1 MWQSVRG
8 IIKVSHIA
16 TGPVTETMSAA
27 KVVQP
32 SPDFRGLRPLS
43 RGMTFSPRPLNT
55 TLSRLSSRASLPRQ
69 TATLEPS
76 RLSVSSTP
84 LSLSQSSIVL
94 KPGLS
99 VVEIESLLRE
109 RVRSKFNDLKLAF
122 QTYDVDQS
130 LNITKGEFRRVLETF
145 CFPLTTDQFEAILAK
160 CQLNPNGTVRYTDF
174 LEKFY
179 GKETSGKDAAKWLSG
194 IHKYNQSRSPMEVS
208 VDKLERELKDKIG
221 GNLKNFVKACR
232 LFDYNRD
239 GKIQR
244 HELRKVLE
252 NYCFRMTDQQ
262 FDKLWHRYDFQH
274 TGVVEYTEFLRRL
287 GVYVHKHNAVAPDS
301 TMLALNW
308 QQVEEERKKQ
318 VAKQALQQKTDKVVE
333 GMTFEQIEKEL
344 RKKMKTNYTNVKK
357 AFLAFDATNSG
368 YISIEDL
375 KSVLVHFTI
384 PMSDQLFSQLMDRL
398 RIKASGKVPWEH
410 FLEKFQDPQ
419 ADGNGQTIP
428 IKPEANRKVN
438 PIREAEGSPHIS
450 DIIEKLRKHILDGYS
465 TIKQAFLVFDDDRDG
480 KVSRK
485 ELRKI
490 IESFTFRMTDEQF
503 KELMI
508 ILDPLHEGFISYK
521 KFLDLFEPQE
531 KVEAHKW
538 LFSTHKF
545 NAQQPPAILA
555 WDTVEDILREKLTEN
570 WNAMLGMYQSFDP
583 DATGTITRR
592 ELRRIL
598 DTFGLPVSDEHFEK
612 MWRGCQENVHGNI
625 AFGEFLAKL
634 GVDAKPGDLQG
645 LSTQVHEESYAREE
659 RRRSDQNLRIN
670 DIEKNAARRT
680 SKMTADE
687 VILKLQDQMSQKD
700 VQIRKTF
707 LRYDK
712 TGRGRVSKKDFRHI
726 LEDNGM
732 FMDPSQFNSLCTR
745 LGFFNGFLQYTDF
758 IAAFEDRRHGGPASD
773 ILRSGNHRVNSTNVR
788 YMSAEEVEEQL
799 RTKLR
804 EGFNDLQETFL
815 KMDETKSQ
823 SITRNDF
830 RKLLDS
836 FMFIM
841 TDEEFSRLMSRLQ
854 IGKKSKL
861 TFQDFLAKFQETE
874 GPESHP
880 WLNSTHTWNRPND
893 PAQMACEQVHEIL
906 KAKAE
911 NAWTDIAKAFKQFDR
926 DGNGI
931 ITKKE
936 LRNVLFRF
944 TLPLT
949 SAEFNK
955 LWTSAEFN
963 KLWTSAEF
971 NKLWTRYDVDQKGY
985 LTHGEFVEV
994 LGLTFAPSDMHGTSR
1009 RIVDDSQAFLD
1020 QHHQG
1025 QQARHQQ
1032 IAANQMKAAGHM
1044 TAAEVEQ
1051 QLNRGI
1057 TFDPPSMH
1065 CRRGGRKAA
1074 VETYYFREETPDEY
1088 AREAL
1093 FAGGV
1098 IPDVVRSKAFSQ
1110 RKSFPRKENNGMK
1123 AREGN
1128 NGTKAREVL
1137 MGNGVIPDR
1146 TPEQTYATS
1155 NGKVLPSLAYNDK
1168 FAFSNGHNYEGN
1180 FHNSKAN
1187 MRTSFKVA
1195 NQPSDESGVLLD
1207 AGMDRRNED
1216 RRERKVTFADKVS
1229 ENKRAKQALLGN
1241 GVIPDF
1247 DEAES
1252 ENDAPQIDRK
1262 EDTRLDRHNYNRP
1275 DFDRTTLSLQDTF
1288 PKSYDKKKPDE
1299 DVLNKE
1305 IRLRLLANGVIPE
1318 TDTYKTRRPKEQD
1331 YSKKQPYSK
1340 EVFLGRGLIPDAD
1353 LRRLKMTEGRSLES
1367 RQFLQVFAE
1376 MPSTPDYYRDKFREY
1391 YQDFDK
1397 AFRKADFNKDGT
1409 VDIRELQRVL
1419 IEHNFFLE
1427 EEQFFELL
1435 DRLGLSPEKGKLSYP
1450 DFLRA
1455 IDDGRASKYGRRRS
1469 GVTMEEYD
1477 GLPAEKSLEKLRE
1490 KVAANFVVVEKAF
1503 NAFDKESTGKVK
1515 ASEFR
1520 RIIDHFCFKH
1530 SDKQFRAL
1538 LAKLKFHSDNT
1549 IDWRA
1554 FLEDFK
1560 KNEQEATQ
1568 NWLED
1573 VQKAAKPK
1581 SPQELAMQE
1590 VQSRVQEAVS
1600 ARFYAFARSFAE
1612 VDYAK
1617 IGVVAK
1623 EDFRDILNKNAI
1635 RLSDDQFDQLWETMP
1650 VNEFGN
1656 VVYREFLKQFSTERT
1671 RGAELP
1677 PSPPPTPT
1685 PSETPSAMVFAR
1697 RPATATTPKSGRM
1710 SVMSDRPASRVS
1722 RPFTPLVNAQGAELR
1737 MKDRVFRHWKDIQ
1750 RLCKSRDPE
1759 NKGEI
1764 YMDDFK
1770 AIVESFNIYL
1780 APDDL
1785 DQLRI
1790 KYDMRNNGKFSYKA
1804 FLRHFLLRLKPQQ
1817 EGILQRKK
1825 LQTPRFSVKQGAE
1838 SSLLYDAM
1846 LRMRDVIMSEWQR
1859 MRRTFRAIDAK
1870 GEGFVSPVDFRQV
1883 LKEYGINLSEEEFF
1897 HLMTFY
1903 DKGMVFK

>member
-1 MWQSVRG
+1 
-8 IIKVSHIA
+8 
-16 TGPVTETMSAA
+16 MSAA

-43 RGMTFSPRPLNT
+43 RGMTFSPRPLNASI
-55 TLSRLSSRASLPRQ
+55 SRLSSRASLPRQ
-69 TATLEPS
+69 TATMEPA

-84 LSLSQSSIVL
+84 LSLSQSSIML

-109 RVRSKFNDLKLAF
+109 RVRSKFNDLKL
-122 QTYDVDQS
+122 
-130 LNITKGEFRRVLETF
+130 
-145 CFPLTTDQFEAILAK
+145 
-160 CQLNPNGTVRYTDF
+160 CQLNPNGTLRYTDF

-179 GKETSGKDAAKWLSG
+179 GKEHAGKDAAKWLSG
-194 IHKYNQSRSPMEVS
+194 IHKYNQTRSPMEVS

-221 GNLKNFVKACR
+221 SNLKNFVKACR

-318 VAKQALQQKTDKVVE
+318 VAKQALQHKSDKVVE

-344 RKKMKTNYTNVKK
+344 RKKMKSNYSNVKK

-368 YISIEDL
+368 YISIDDL

-398 RIKASGKVPWEH
+398 RIKASGKVAWEH

-438 PIREAEGSPHIS
+438 PIREAEGVPHIS
-450 DIIEKLRKHILDGYS
+450 EVIEKLRKHILDGYS

-538 LFSTHKF
+538 LFSTHKY

-612 MWRGCQENVHGNI
+612 MWHGCQENVHGNI

-707 LRYDK
+707 LRYNK
-712 TGRGRVSKKDFRHI
+712 TGKGRVSKKDFKHI

-732 FMDPSQFNSLCTR
+732 FMDTSQFNSLCNR

-773 ILRSGNHRVNSTNVR
+773 IMRSGNHRVNSTNVR

-841 TDEEFSRLMSRLQ
+841 TDEEFNRLMARLQ
-854 IGKKSKL
+854 IGKKSKM

-893 PAQMACEQVHEIL
+893 PAEMACDQVHEIL

-944 TLPLT
+944 TLPLK
-949 SAEFNK
+949 SSEFNK
-955 LWTSAEFN
+955 LWA
-963 KLWTSAEF
+963 
-971 NKLWTRYDVDQKGY
+971 RYDVDQKGY

-1051 QLNRGI
+1051 QLKVNA
-1057 TFDPPSMH
+1057 
-1065 CRRGGRKAA
+1065 RKAL
-1074 VETYYFREETPDEY
+1074 ETYYFREETPDEY

-1098 IPDVVRSKAFSQ
+1098 IPDVVKKKVFATRED
-1110 RKSFPRKENNGMK
+1110 FPRKPNND
-1123 AREGN
+1123 
-1128 NGTKAREVL
+1128 TKTRDAL

-1146 TPEQTYATS
+1146 SPYASYATS
-1155 NGKVLPSLAYNDK
+1155 DGGILPSQRSNDRHVHFK
-1168 FAFSNGHNYEGN
+1168 FSNGDCPSYEEKYN
-1180 FHNSKAN
+1180 NALSQAP
-1187 MRTSFKVA
+1187 SFAKK
-1195 NQPSDESGVLLD
+1195 PSDEKRAFWK
-1207 AGMDRRNED
+1207 AGHARTEGRNDE

-1229 ENKRAKQALLGN
+1229 EKKKVKQILLGN
-1241 GVIPDF
+1241 GVIPD
-1247 DEAES
+1247 AES
-1252 ENDAPQIDRK
+1252 ESAGHVSESYIMPRHDRRMAFQEDRSNRKQRFLDAGLIFDGNPNSPDHLSKASHNNARLPMNILNKHNSSHPYRDDQSDRQ
-1262 EDTRLDRHNYNRP
+1262 TYRP
-1275 DFDRTTLSLQDTF
+1275 DMDRTTHSLNLKNNF
-1288 PKSYDKKKPDE
+1288 PNSYDKAKPTEQAE
-1299 DVLNKE
+1299 DDLNKH
-1305 IRLRLLANGVIPE
+1305 IRLRLLANGIIPE
-1318 TDTYKTRRPKEQD
+1318 TYMYKNNKTKNSLNE
-1331 YSKKQPYSK
+1331 QPYSK
-1340 EVFLGRGLIPDAD
+1340 KVFLERGLIPDPD
-1353 LRRLKMTEGRSLES
+1353 MRRLKTTDVTEGRSLES
-1367 RQFLQVFAE
+1367 RQFLEKFAE

-1397 AFRKADFNKDGT
+1397 AFRKVDYNKDGT

-1450 DFLRA
+1450 DFLKA

-1469 GVTMEEYD
+1469 PVNIEEYD

-1490 KVAANFVVVEKAF
+1490 KVASNFIVVEKVQEAVSARFYAFARSFAEVDYAKIGVVAKEDFRDILNKNAIRLSDDQFDQLWESMPVNEFGNVVYREFLKQFSVERTRLPEAGPSPPPTALSETPSAMVFARRPATASTPKSGRMAF

-1554 FLEDFK
+1554 FLDDFK

-1590 VQSRVQEAVS
+1590 VQ
-1600 ARFYAFARSFAE
+1600 AR
-1612 VDYAK
+1612 
-1617 IGVVAK
+1617 
-1623 EDFRDILNKNAI
+1623 
-1635 RLSDDQFDQLWETMP
+1635 
-1650 VNEFGN
+1650 
-1656 VVYREFLKQFSTERT
+1656 
-1671 RGAELP
+1671 
-1677 PSPPPTPT
+1677 
-1685 PSETPSAMVFAR
+1685 
-1697 RPATATTPKSGRM
+1697 
-1710 SVMSDRPASRVS
+1710 
-1722 RPFTPLVNAQGAELR
+1722 
-1737 MKDRVFRHWKDIQ
+1737 
-1750 RLCKSRDPE
+1750 
-1759 NKGEI
+1759 
-1764 YMDDFK
+1764 
-1770 AIVESFNIYL
+1770 
-1780 APDDL
+1780 
-1785 DQLRI
+1785 LRI

-1825 LQTPRFSVKQGAE
+1825 LQTPRFSVQQGAE

-1846 LRMRDVIMSEWQR
+1846 LRMRDVIMAEWQR

-1903 DKGMVFK
+1903 DKGMVGKISYNDFLRAYLSQ

>member
-1 MWQSVRG
+1 
-8 IIKVSHIA
+8 
-16 TGPVTETMSAA
+16 MSAA

-43 RGMTFSPRPLNT
+43 RGMTFSPRPLNASI
-55 TLSRLSSRASLPRQ
+55 SRLSSRASLPRQ
-69 TATLEPS
+69 TATMEPA

-84 LSLSQSSIVL
+84 LSLSQSSIML

-109 RVRSKFNDLKLAF
+109 RVRSKFNDLKLVCRSFSHAKLLRF
-122 QTYDVDQS
+122 RHMCVDQS
-130 LNITKGEFRRVLETF
+130 MSITKGELRRVLETF
-145 CFPLTTDQFEAILAK
+145 CFPLTTDQFDAILAK
-160 CQLNPNGTVRYTDF
+160 CQLNPNGTLRYTDF

-179 GKETSGKDAAKWLSG
+179 GKEHAGKDAAKWLSG
-194 IHKYNQSRSPMEVS
+194 IHKYNQTRSPMEVS

-221 GNLKNFVKACR
+221 SNLKNFVKACR

-318 VAKQALQQKTDKVVE
+318 VAKQALQHKSDKVVE

-344 RKKMKTNYTNVKK
+344 RKKMKSNYSNVKK

-368 YISIEDL
+368 YISIDDL

-398 RIKASGKVPWEH
+398 RIKASGKVAWEH

-438 PIREAEGSPHIS
+438 PIREAEGVPHIS
-450 DIIEKLRKHILDGYS
+450 EVIEKLRKHILDGYS

-538 LFSTHKF
+538 LFSTHKY

-612 MWRGCQENVHGNI
+612 MWHGCQENVHGNI

-670 DIEKNAARRT
+670 ETRYRINDIEKNAARRT

-707 LRYDK
+707 LRYNK
-712 TGRGRVSKKDFRHI
+712 TGKGRVSKKDFKHI

-732 FMDPSQFNSLCTR
+732 FMDTSQFNSLCNR

-773 ILRSGNHRVNSTNVR
+773 IMRSGNHRVNSTNVR

-841 TDEEFSRLMSRLQ
+841 TDEEFNRLMARLQ
-854 IGKKSKL
+854 IGKKSKM

-893 PAQMACEQVHEIL
+893 PAEMACDQVHEIL

-944 TLPLT
+944 TLPLK
-949 SAEFNK
+949 SSEFNK
-955 LWTSAEFN
+955 LWA
-963 KLWTSAEF
+963 
-971 NKLWTRYDVDQKGY
+971 RYDVDQKGY

-1051 QLNRGI
+1051 QLNYDCQSLTKLHKI
-1057 TFDPPSMH
+1057 SSKPKQFLTFDQPSMH
-1065 CRRGGRKAA
+1065 YRVNARKAL
-1074 VETYYFREETPDEY
+1074 ETYYFREETPDEY

-1098 IPDVVRSKAFSQ
+1098 IPDVVKKKVFATRED
-1110 RKSFPRKENNGMK
+1110 FPRKPNND
-1123 AREGN
+1123 
-1128 NGTKAREVL
+1128 TKTRDAL

-1146 TPEQTYATS
+1146 SPYASYATS
-1155 NGKVLPSLAYNDK
+1155 DGGILPSQRSNDRHVHFK
-1168 FAFSNGHNYEGN
+1168 FSNGDCPSYEEKYN
-1180 FHNSKAN
+1180 NALSQAP
-1187 MRTSFKVA
+1187 SFAKK
-1195 NQPSDESGVLLD
+1195 PSDEKRAFWK
-1207 AGMDRRNED
+1207 AGHARTEGRNDE

-1229 ENKRAKQALLGN
+1229 EKKKVKQILLGN
-1241 GVIPDF
+1241 GVIPD
-1247 DEAES
+1247 AES
-1252 ENDAPQIDRK
+1252 ESAGHVSESYIMPRHDRRMAFQEDRSNRKQRFLDAGLIFDGNPNSPDHLSKASHNNARLPMNILNKHNSSHPYRDDQSDRQ
-1262 EDTRLDRHNYNRP
+1262 TYRP
-1275 DFDRTTLSLQDTF
+1275 DMDRTTHSLNLKNNF
-1288 PKSYDKKKPDE
+1288 PNSYDKAKPTEQAE
-1299 DVLNKE
+1299 DDLNKH
-1305 IRLRLLANGVIPE
+1305 IRLRLLANGIIPE
-1318 TDTYKTRRPKEQD
+1318 TYMYKNNKTKNSLNE
-1331 YSKKQPYSK
+1331 QPYSK
-1340 EVFLGRGLIPDAD
+1340 KVFLERGLIPDPD
-1353 LRRLKMTEGRSLES
+1353 MRRLKTTDVTEGRSLES
-1367 RQFLQVFAE
+1367 RQFLEKFAE

-1397 AFRKADFNKDGT
+1397 AFRKVDYNKDGT

-1450 DFLRA
+1450 DFLKA

-1469 GVTMEEYD
+1469 PVNIEEYD

-1490 KVAANFVVVEKAF
+1490 KVASNFIVVEK
-1503 NAFDKESTGKVK
+1503 
-1515 ASEFR
+1515 
-1520 RIIDHFCFKH
+1520 
-1530 SDKQFRAL
+1530 
-1538 LAKLKFHSDNT
+1538 
-1549 IDWRA
+1549 
-1554 FLEDFK
+1554 
-1560 KNEQEATQ
+1560 
-1568 NWLED
+1568 
-1573 VQKAAKPK
+1573 
-1581 SPQELAMQE
+1581 
-1590 VQSRVQEAVS
+1590 VQEAVS

-1635 RLSDDQFDQLWETMP
+1635 RLSDDQFDQLWESMP

-1656 VVYREFLKQFSTERT
+1656 VVYREFLKQFSVERT
-1671 RGAELP
+1671 RLP
-1677 PSPPPTPT
+1677 EAGPSPPPTAL
-1685 PSETPSAMVFAR
+1685 SETPSAMVFAR
-1697 RPATATTPKSGRM
+1697 RPATASTPKSGRM
-1710 SVMSDRPASRVS
+1710 SVMSDRPSTRMS

-1737 MKDRVFRHWKDIQ
+1737 MKDRVFRHWKDIHH
-1750 RLCKSRDPE
+1750 S
-1759 NKGEI
+1759 
-1764 YMDDFK
+1764 
-1770 AIVESFNIYL
+1770 IVESFNIYL
-1780 APDDL
+1780 AADDL

-1825 LQTPRFSVKQGAE
+1825 LQTPRFSVQQGAE

-1846 LRMRDVIMSEWQR
+1846 LRMRDVIMAEWQR

-1903 DKGMVFK
+1903 DKGMVGKISYNDFLRAYLSQ

>member
-1 MWQSVRG
+1 
-8 IIKVSHIA
+8 
-16 TGPVTETMSAA
+16 MSAA

-43 RGMTFSPRPLNT
+43 RGMTFSPRPLNAT
-55 TLSRLSSRASLPRQ
+55 ISRLSSRASLPRQ
-69 TATLEPS
+69 TATMEPS

-130 LNITKGEFRRVLETF
+130 LSITKGEFRRVLETF
-145 CFPLTTDQFEAILAK
+145 CFPLTTDQFDAILAK
-160 CQLNPNGTVRYTDF
+160 CQLNPNGTLRYTDF

-221 GNLKNFVKACR
+221 ANLKNFVKACR

-318 VAKQALQQKTDKVVE
+318 VAKQALQHKSDKVVE

-344 RKKMKTNYTNVKK
+344 RKKMKSNYANVKK

-368 YISIEDL
+368 YISIDDL

-398 RIKASGKVPWEH
+398 RIKASGKVAWEH

-490 IESFTFRMTDEQF
+490 IESFTFRMSDEQF

-538 LFSTHKF
+538 LFSTHKY

-570 WNAMLGMYQSFDP
+570 WNAMLAMYQSFDP

-598 DTFGLPVSDEHFEK
+598 DNFGLPVSDEHFEK

-659 RRRSDQNLRIN
+659 RRISDQNLRIN

-707 LRYDK
+707 LRYNK
-712 TGRGRVSKKDFRHI
+712 TGKGRVSKKDFKHI

-732 FMDPSQFNSLCTR
+732 FMDPGQFNSLCNR
-745 LGFFNGFLQYTDF
+745 LGFFNGFLQYSDF
-758 IAAFEDRRHGGPASD
+758 IAAFEDRRHGGPSSD
-773 ILRSGNHRVNSTNVR
+773 ILRSGNHRVNDTNVR
-788 YMSAEEVEEQL
+788 YMSAEEVEELL

-804 EGFNDLQETFL
+804 EGFNDLPETFL

-841 TDEEFSRLMSRLQ
+841 TDDEFNRLMNRLQ
-854 IGKKSKL
+854 ISKKSKM

-893 PAQMACEQVHEIL
+893 PAEMACDQVHEIL

-944 TLPLT
+944 TLPLK
-949 SAEFNK
+949 S
-955 LWTSAEFN
+955 S
-963 KLWTSAEF
+963 EF

-994 LGLTFAPSDMHGTSR
+994 LGLTFAPGDMHGTSR

-1051 QLNRGI
+1051 QL
-1057 TFDPPSMH
+1057 
-1065 CRRGGRKAA
+1065 K
-1074 VETYYFREETPDEY
+1074 
-1088 AREAL
+1088 
-1093 FAGGV
+1093 
-1098 IPDVVRSKAFSQ
+1098 
-1110 RKSFPRKENNGMK
+1110 
-1123 AREGN
+1123 
-1128 NGTKAREVL
+1128 
-1137 MGNGVIPDR
+1137 
-1146 TPEQTYATS
+1146 
-1155 NGKVLPSLAYNDK
+1155 
-1168 FAFSNGHNYEGN
+1168 
-1180 FHNSKAN
+1180 
-1187 MRTSFKVA
+1187 
-1195 NQPSDESGVLLD
+1195 
-1207 AGMDRRNED
+1207 
-1216 RRERKVTFADKVS
+1216 
-1229 ENKRAKQALLGN
+1229 
-1241 GVIPDF
+1241 
-1247 DEAES
+1247 
-1252 ENDAPQIDRK
+1252 
-1262 EDTRLDRHNYNRP
+1262 
-1275 DFDRTTLSLQDTF
+1275 
-1288 PKSYDKKKPDE
+1288 
-1299 DVLNKE
+1299 
-1305 IRLRLLANGVIPE
+1305 
-1318 TDTYKTRRPKEQD
+1318 
-1331 YSKKQPYSK
+1331 
-1340 EVFLGRGLIPDAD
+1340 
-1353 LRRLKMTEGRSLES
+1353 
-1367 RQFLQVFAE
+1367 
-1376 MPSTPDYYRDKFREY
+1376 DKFREY

-1397 AFRKADFNKDGT
+1397 AFRKVDYNKDGT

-1450 DFLRA
+1450 DFLKA

-1469 GVTMEEYD
+1469 PVNIEEYD

-1490 KVAANFVVVEKAF
+1490 KVASNFVVVEKAF

-1520 RIIDHFCFKH
+1520 RIIDHFCFRH

-1538 LAKLKFHSDNT
+1538 LAKLSFHSDNT
-1549 IDWRA
+1549 INWRA
-1554 FLEDFK
+1554 FLDDFK

-1573 VQKAAKPK
+1573 IQKAAKPK

-1590 VQSRVQEAVS
+1590 VQARVQEAVS

-1635 RLSDDQFDQLWETMP
+1635 RLSDDQFDQLWESMP

-1656 VVYREFLKQFSTERT
+1656 VVYREFLKQFSVERT
-1671 RGAELP
+1671 RLP
-1677 PSPPPTPT
+1677 DTAPASPPPTAM
-1685 PSETPSAMVFAR
+1685 SETPSAMVFAR
-1697 RPATATTPKSGRM
+1697 RPATASTPKSGRM
-1710 SVMSDRPASRVS
+1710 SVMSERPTSRMS

-1764 YMDDFK
+1764 YMEDFK

-1780 APDDL
+1780 AADDL
-1785 DQLRI
+1785 EQLRI
-1790 KYDMRNNGKFSYKA
+1790 KYDMRNNGRFSYKA

-1817 EGILQRKK
+1817 ESILQRKK

-1846 LRMRDVIMSEWQR
+1846 LRMRDVIMAEWQR

-1903 DKGMVFK
+1903 DKGMVGKISYNDFLRAYLSQ

>member
-1 MWQSVRG
+1 
-8 IIKVSHIA
+8 
-16 TGPVTETMSAA
+16 MSAA

-43 RGMTFSPRPLNT
+43 RGMTFSPRPLNAT
-55 TLSRLSSRASLPRQ
+55 ISRLSSRASLPRQ
-69 TATLEPS
+69 TATMEPS

-130 LNITKGEFRRVLETF
+130 LSITKGEFRRVLETF
-145 CFPLTTDQFEAILAK
+145 CFPLTTDQFDAILAK
-160 CQLNPNGTVRYTDF
+160 CQLNPNGTLRYTDF

-221 GNLKNFVKACR
+221 ANLKNFVKACR

-318 VAKQALQQKTDKVVE
+318 VAKQALQHKSDKVVE

-344 RKKMKTNYTNVKK
+344 RKKMKSNYANVKK

-368 YISIEDL
+368 YISIDDL

-398 RIKASGKVPWEH
+398 RIKASGKVAWEH

-490 IESFTFRMTDEQF
+490 IESFTFRMSDEQF

-538 LFSTHKF
+538 LFSTHKY

-570 WNAMLGMYQSFDP
+570 WNAMLAMYQSFDP

-598 DTFGLPVSDEHFEK
+598 DNFGLPVSDEHFEK

-659 RRRSDQNLRIN
+659 RRISDQNLRIN

-707 LRYDK
+707 LRYNK
-712 TGRGRVSKKDFRHI
+712 TGKGRVSKKDFKHI

-732 FMDPSQFNSLCTR
+732 FMDPGQFNSLCNR
-745 LGFFNGFLQYTDF
+745 LGFFNGFLQYSDF
-758 IAAFEDRRHGGPASD
+758 IAAFEDRRHGGPSSD
-773 ILRSGNHRVNSTNVR
+773 ILRSGNHRVNDTNVR
-788 YMSAEEVEEQL
+788 YMSAEEVEELL

-804 EGFNDLQETFL
+804 EGFNDLPETFL

-841 TDEEFSRLMSRLQ
+841 TDDEFNRLMNRLQ
-854 IGKKSKL
+854 ISKKSKM

-893 PAQMACEQVHEIL
+893 PAEMACDQVHEIL

-944 TLPLT
+944 TLPLK
-949 SAEFNK
+949 S
-955 LWTSAEFN
+955 S
-963 KLWTSAEF
+963 EF

-994 LGLTFAPSDMHGTSR
+994 LGLTFAPGDMHGTSR

-1051 QLNRGI
+1051 QLKYEEN
-1057 TFDPPSMH
+1057 FN
-1065 CRRGGRKAA
+1065 KALTQA
-1074 VETYYFREETPDEY
+1074 
-1088 AREAL
+1088 
-1093 FAGGV
+1093 
-1098 IPDVVRSKAFSQ
+1098 
-1110 RKSFPRKENNGMK
+1110 N
-1123 AREGN
+1123 
-1128 NGTKAREVL
+1128 TK
-1137 MGNGVIPDR
+1137 
-1146 TPEQTYATS
+1146 TS
-1155 NGKVLPSLAYNDK
+1155 Y
-1168 FAFSNGHNYEGN
+1168 
-1180 FHNSKAN
+1180 
-1187 MRTSFKVA
+1187 A
-1195 NQPSDESGVLLD
+1195 NQPSDKKRAFLN
-1207 AGMDRRNED
+1207 AGDTRMDRRNEE
-1216 RRERKVTFADKVS
+1216 RRERKVTFADKIS
-1229 ENKRAKQALLGN
+1229 EKKKVKQILLSN
-1241 GVIPDF
+1241 GVIPD
-1247 DEAES
+1247 AES
-1252 ENDAPQIDRK
+1252 ESAGNASESDEPKRNREVASHHDCSDRK
-1262 EDTRLDRHNYNRP
+1262 KRFLDAGLIFDGNPSESPDDLPYASHKNVHLPRSILDKNDSSRLFSEDVRHDRQAYRP
-1275 DFDRTTLSLQDTF
+1275 DLDRTTLSLKDSF
-1288 PKSYDKKKPDE
+1288 PDSYDKKKPTDQAE
-1299 DVLNKE
+1299 DDLNKE

-1318 TDTYKTRRPKEQD
+1318 TYMYKTRRTKDILKE
-1331 YSKKQPYSK
+1331 QPYSK
-1340 EVFLGRGLIPDAD
+1340 KVFLERGLIPDPD
-1353 LRRLKMTEGRSLES
+1353 MRRLKTRDVTEGRSLES
-1367 RQFLQVFAE
+1367 RQFFKMFVE
-1376 MPSTPDYYRDKFREY
+1376 MPSTPEYYR
-1391 YQDFDK
+1391 FDNDRVE
-1397 AFRKADFNKDGT
+1397 AP
-1409 VDIRELQRVL
+1409 QRV
-1419 IEHNFFLE
+1419 
-1427 EEQFFELL
+1427 
-1435 DRLGLSPEKGKLSYP
+1435 
-1450 DFLRA
+1450 
-1455 IDDGRASKYGRRRS
+1455 
-1469 GVTMEEYD
+1469 
-1477 GLPAEKSLEKLRE
+1477 
-1490 KVAANFVVVEKAF
+1490 
-1503 NAFDKESTGKVK
+1503 
-1515 ASEFR
+1515 
-1520 RIIDHFCFKH
+1520 
-1530 SDKQFRAL
+1530 
-1538 LAKLKFHSDNT
+1538 
-1549 IDWRA
+1549 
-1554 FLEDFK
+1554 
-1560 KNEQEATQ
+1560 
-1568 NWLED
+1568 
-1573 VQKAAKPK
+1573 
-1581 SPQELAMQE
+1581 
-1590 VQSRVQEAVS
+1590 
-1600 ARFYAFARSFAE
+1600 
-1612 VDYAK
+1612 
-1617 IGVVAK
+1617 
-1623 EDFRDILNKNAI
+1623 
-1635 RLSDDQFDQLWETMP
+1635 
-1650 VNEFGN
+1650 
-1656 VVYREFLKQFSTERT
+1656 
-1671 RGAELP
+1671 
-1677 PSPPPTPT
+1677 
-1685 PSETPSAMVFAR
+1685 
-1697 RPATATTPKSGRM
+1697 
-1710 SVMSDRPASRVS
+1710 
-1722 RPFTPLVNAQGAELR
+1722 
-1737 MKDRVFRHWKDIQ
+1737 
-1750 RLCKSRDPE
+1750 
-1759 NKGEI
+1759 
-1764 YMDDFK
+1764 
-1770 AIVESFNIYL
+1770 
-1780 APDDL
+1780 
-1785 DQLRI
+1785 
-1790 KYDMRNNGKFSYKA
+1790 
-1804 FLRHFLLRLKPQQ
+1804 
-1817 EGILQRKK
+1817 
-1825 LQTPRFSVKQGAE
+1825 
-1838 SSLLYDAM
+1838 
-1846 LRMRDVIMSEWQR
+1846 
-1859 MRRTFRAIDAK
+1859 
-1870 GEGFVSPVDFRQV
+1870 
-1883 LKEYGINLSEEEFF
+1883 
-1897 HLMTFY
+1897 
-1903 DKGMVFK
+1903 